1 MLVCGA
7 LLFLSSLYFL
17 LCFRV
22 RAGYGNVWSVNS
34 QLDWFEWG
42 GEGWSAACCSII
54 TTHMQTGAERDRKG
68 TQLSFCLTSTSQAQ
82 VEQVEPFSL
91 PLQSITSINM
101 LITRGVRKYL

>member
-7 LLFLSSLYFL
+7 LFFPSSLYFL

-42 GEGWSAACCSII
+42 GDGWSAACSSII
-54 TTHMQTGAERDRKG
+54 TTHMQTGAVREKG
-68 TQLSFCLTSTSQAQ
+68 REHS
-82 VEQVEPFSL
+82 
-91 PLQSITSINM
+91 
-101 LITRGVRKYL
+101 